1 MTEKRKNI
9 LIQIARVT
17 AILLGTAFVV
27 AGIYRGEPGEILAKA
42 IRICLECI
50 GLG

>member
-1 MTEKRKNI
+1 MTENRKKTAI
-9 LIQIARVT
+9 HIARGT
-17 AILLGTAFVV
+17 AIVLGILFVV
-27 AGIYRGEPGEILAKA
+27 LGILRGEPGEILAKA

>member
-1 MTEKRKNI
+1 MSKKYWR
-9 LIQIARVT
+9 A
-17 AILLGTAFVV
+17 LLFVV
-27 AGIYRGEPGEILAKA
+27 ATIFIGVGIYRGEMGMVLEKA